1 MTHPTLGYNNLR
13 FDGDTLTH
21 MPATPTATLCVAC
34 SAGNGP
40 LSGDNPFPHDM
51 DAAVDCPNCLR
62 ALESDWWMA
71 LMENERRTGET
82 TSLTG
87 TLDDVRTGMARL
99 LSQVDAVTE
108 ETLLGGGASMFAND
122 PTMHSAQIPGGIDW
136 AHMPGMRVPP
146 LLAWATQPPEV
157 QEAFRQELI
166 DVASPVTVD
175 VTDSYLFAEDKV
187 SFRARRGDAKAYE
200 HVENPVT
207 PEKLADAMKSLWTQL
222 ELAKPTP
229 MQGIA
234 RGNADDMLAMARQLE
249 ATNDMMHR
257 QVIADAME
265 KLNALPEDQPP
276 PITSSVHAAIE
287 RAQQTLAEHPFGEA
301 HSEYAEIPP
310 TDPHNRRPPFV
321 GPLPEPHDCDRDS
334 CAGWTSDPPCGGCC
348 HCLGGCVYDGPSEV
362 DRDDKGDGEQGEG
375 RSACGPDCEHG
386 S

>member
-87 TLDDVRTGMARL
+87 TLDDVRDGMARL

-122 PTMHSAQIPGGIDW
+122 PTVHSAQIPGGIDW
-136 AHMPGMRVPP
+136 TNMPGMRVPP

-200 HVENPVT
+200 HMENPVT
-207 PEKLADAMKSLWTQL
+207 PEKLADVAESL
-222 ELAKPTP
+222 
-229 MQGIA
+229 A
-234 RGNADDMLAMARQLE
+234 RKLGSAPPDRVRQML
-249 ATNDMMHR
+249 
-257 QVIADAME
+257 DAGVE
-265 KLNALPEDQPP
+265 KMNALPEGATLSDQ
-276 PITSSVHAAIE
+276 VRAAVDAADE
-287 RAQQTLAEHPFGEA
+287 FLAEHPFGEDIDLPETFGTTPRRLGLSPEEETEEPF
-301 HSEYAEIPP
+301 SEDIDEIEFTHGGTVVDDRQEHDYP
-310 TDPHNRRPPFV
+310 DQNWCHVHNRAA
-321 GPLPEPHDCDRDS
+321 LPDREQ
-334 CAGWTSDPPCGGCC
+334 C
-348 HCLGGCVYDGPSEV
+348 SEC
-362 DRDDKGDGEQGEG
+362 DGEQGEE